1 MLIYGYNDKLLGII
15 LMLCQFSRIK
25 VVFVPGGSNT
35 CVAMVSC
42 VYDNIRFGFYLL
54 EWDLNSTRKWLVI
67 PVTYMLLL
75 QLWACVPRLDI
86 LVAHKVHS

>member
-1 MLIYGYNDKLLGII
+1 
-15 LMLCQFSRIK
+15 MLCQFSRIK

-75 QLWACVPRLDI
+75 QLWACVPKLDI